1 MCVLFILL
9 LLHSHWF
16 SSRHFQ
22 VTFRALRIRQDLNI
36 NMASSTRRSFGQ
48 GELSG
53 RPFARSHGS
62 ANYNDGRGQ
71 FGQRF
76 SHGSESQVTS
86 QRALFESGTTTGLR
100 DLELWKRVASKYSTP
115 LHERKHWMVWQ
126 RHLLSLISEL
136 GLKHVVHTHPYSGRD
151 KDASADARKSA
162 TQRDE
167 LALTAK
173 VELEP
178 Q

>member
-1 MCVLFILL
+1 MSLVIRKCVNCTQFSLVQFKTLSGLHTPCVLCVPKCMCVLFILL
-9 LLHSHWF
+9 LLLSHWF

-76 SHGSESQVTS
+76 SQQASLPRSPSCVVPFS
-86 QRALFESGTTTGLR
+86 AATTTVVLR
-100 DLELWKRVASKYSTP
+100 TTSGSAGI
-115 LHERKHWMVWQ
+115 
-126 RHLLSLISEL
+126 SLIS
-136 GLKHVVHTHPYSGRD
+136 GH
-151 KDASADARKSA
+151 
-162 TQRDE
+162 
-167 LALTAK
+167 LA
-173 VELEP
+173 
-178 Q
+178 

>member
-1 MCVLFILL
+1 MSLVIRKCVNCTQFSLVQFKTLSGLHTPCVLCVPKCMCVLFILL

-53 RPFARSHGS
+53 RPIARPHGS
-62 ANYNDGRGQ
+62 ANYDDGRGQ

-76 SHGSESQVTS
+76 SQFCCGS
-86 QRALFESGTTTGLR
+86 
-100 DLELWKRVASKYSTP
+100 
-115 LHERKHWMVWQ
+115 
-126 RHLLSLISEL
+126 
-136 GLKHVVHTHPYSGRD
+136 
-151 KDASADARKSA
+151 
-162 TQRDE
+162 
-167 LALTAK
+167 
-173 VELEP
+173 
-178 Q
+178 

>member
-22 VTFRALRIRQDLNI
+22 VTFRALRKGQDLNI

-53 RPFARSHGS
+53 RPIARPNGS

-76 SHGSESQVTS
+76 SQLLLLVVLLGV
-86 QRALFESGTTTGLR
+86 
-100 DLELWKRVASKYSTP
+100 EL
-115 LHERKHWMVWQ
+115 LLLLLLLL
-126 RHLLSLISEL
+126 LLS
-136 GLKHVVHTHPYSGRD
+136 
-151 KDASADARKSA
+151 
-162 TQRDE
+162 
-167 LALTAK
+167 
-173 VELEP
+173 
-178 Q
+178 